1 MGWLDLFNALI
12 NNAFHEN
19 GGKAA
24 GNDKI
29 VLEIPIFKIAKVRHG
44 TLYIFTY
51 ASPLSGF
58 FLIFL
63 PYGRA

>member
-29 VLEIPIFKIAKVRHG
+29 VLEIPIFKIAKVRP
-44 TLYIFTY
+44 
-51 ASPLSGF
+51 A
-58 FLIFL
+58 
-63 PYGRA
+63 PYTFYVCISLKPGSF